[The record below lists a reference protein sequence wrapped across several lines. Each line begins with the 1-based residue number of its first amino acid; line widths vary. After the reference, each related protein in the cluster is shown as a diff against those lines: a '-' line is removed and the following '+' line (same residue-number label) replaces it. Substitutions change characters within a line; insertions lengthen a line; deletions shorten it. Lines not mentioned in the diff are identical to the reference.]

1 VAQRGTTERVLMGCG
16 ALAILSVL
24 VAVLLSLGIFLGR
37 SDVEVEAPVE
47 EAVDELGEVVDE
59 QPENVDIDTVVVR
72 VSGPQGTAYSGTYGT
87 TKGGMLPADGVLG
100 AVPAEYRVETGS
112 GAFGAVSAVFQ
123 KTQPVPGIMKV
134 ELVADGVVMAVAENS
149 EELGS
154 VQVNWD
160 PRS

>member
-1 VAQRGTTERVLMGCG
+1 MGCG

-24 VAVLLSLGIFLGR
+24 AAVLLSLGVFLGR
-37 SDVEVEAPVE
+37 SGVEVEAPVE
-47 EAVDELGEVVDE
+47 EAVDELEEVDE

-134 ELVADGVVMAVAENS
+134 EIVADGVVMAVAESS

>member
-1 VAQRGTTERVLMGCG
+1 VVKRGTTERVLMGCG

-24 VAVLLSLGIFLGR
+24 AVVLLSLGVFLGR
-37 SDVEVEAPVE
+37 SDVEVEAPIE
-47 EAVDELGEVVDE
+47 DAIDELEDAVGE
-59 QPENVDIDTVVVR
+59 QPEDAAIDTVVVR
-72 VSGPQGTAYSGTYGT
+72 VSGTQGTPYAGTYGT
-87 TKGGMLPADGVLG
+87 AQGGILPADGVLG

-112 GAFGAVSAVFQ
+112 GAFGDVSAAFQ
-123 KTQPVPGIMKV
+123 RTQPVPGIMKV
-134 ELVADGVVMAVAENS
+134 EIVSDGVAVAVAENS

>member
-1 VAQRGTTERVLMGCG
+1 MAQRGTTERILMGCG

-24 VAVLLSLGIFLGR
+24 AAVLLSLGVFLGR
-37 SDVEVEAPVE
+37 SGVEVEAPVE
-47 EAVDELGEVVDE
+47 EAVDELEEVDE

-72 VSGPQGTAYSGTYGT
+72 VSGSQGTPYSGTYGT
-87 TKGGMLPADGVLG
+87 TKSGVLPADGVLG

-134 ELVADGVVMAVAENS
+134 EIVADGVVMAVAESS